1 MEIPVLSCLIL
12 NTKIRCYCNTIASW
26 LSNSSNLYTYP
37 LGIERVFAIK
47 LYLFCEKCVTL
58 CLVEQAERSNEMAR
72 SILDKEL
79 QDLNEQI
86 IKLGGLVDD
95 ALEKALEA
103 LELGDLAK
111 SGMVIEADAMIDSLR
126 AAVEE
131 HAIRLLTLQQPLGGR
146 DLRFLTSALSIA
158 GDLERTGDGA
168 AGIAQIILRMT
179 PLRGPEEASG
189 GAKVIASENAHNS
202 GEITESSVL
211 HGMLE
216 LGKEARRVLQG
227 TMDAFARHDAA
238 AARYIWEEDD
248 VVDVRYHLV
257 RHDLMTM
264 LEGGRAIPALQSDS
278 RILQRAT
285 YLLWIAHKL
294 ERVGDHCSNV
304 CERIVFIV
312 EGEMS
317 IKPAQEV

>member
-1 MEIPVLSCLIL
+1 
-12 NTKIRCYCNTIASW
+12 
-26 LSNSSNLYTYP
+26 
-37 LGIERVFAIK
+37 
-47 LYLFCEKCVTL
+47 
-58 CLVEQAERSNEMAR
+58 MAR
-72 SILDKEL
+72 TILDKEL
-79 QDLNEQI
+79 QDLEEQI
-86 IKLGGLVDD
+86 SRLGALVDD

-103 LELGDLAK
+103 LETGDLAK

-126 AAVEE
+126 AAIEE
-131 HAIRLLTLQQPLGGR
+131 HTIRLLTLQQPLGGR

-158 GDLERTGDGA
+158 GDLERAGDGA
-168 AGIAQIILRMT
+168 AGIAQIILRMS
-179 PLRGPEEASG
+179 PLRSSN
-189 GAKVIASENAHNS
+189 GAPGAIKGNARESTSDNAEISEM
-202 GEITESSVL
+202 SVL
-211 HGMLE
+211 HGMLD

-264 LEGGRAIPALQSDS
+264 LEGGQAIPALQSDS

-304 CERIVFIV
+304 CERVVFIV
-312 EGEMS
+312 EGETS
-317 IKPAQEV
+317 IKPAQEI

>member
-1 MEIPVLSCLIL
+1 
-12 NTKIRCYCNTIASW
+12 
-26 LSNSSNLYTYP
+26 
-37 LGIERVFAIK
+37 
-47 LYLFCEKCVTL
+47 
-58 CLVEQAERSNEMAR
+58 MAR
-72 SILDKEL
+72 TLLDKEL
-79 QDLNEQI
+79 QDLYDQI
-86 IKLGGLVDD
+86 VRLGALVDD

-103 LELGDLAK
+103 LGTGDLAK
-111 SGMVIEADAMIDSLR
+111 SGMVIEGDAIIDSLR
-126 AAVEE
+126 AAIEE

-179 PLRGPEEASG
+179 PLRGSNGGSGAAKGVESTPDSNEVTEA
-189 GAKVIASENAHNS
+189 
-202 GEITESSVL
+202 SVL
-211 HGMLE
+211 HGTLE

-227 TMDAFARHDAA
+227 TMDAFARRDAE

-264 LEGGRAIPALQSDS
+264 LEGGQAIPALQSDS

-285 YLLWIAHKL
+285 YMLWIAHKL

-312 EGEMS
+312 EGETN
-317 IKPAQEV
+317 IKLKQE